1 MAYAL
6 ERAGATLA
14 ERAAFVALVTP
25 YLARDEAANNLILSL
40 TDQIANGGYADVT
53 VEMLR
58 VHDPAAANDEVN
70 GTRAFA
76 LRTEPQRLV
85 VCRDEPP
92 EARELL
98 LDDLLARGV
107 SLPGVVGELGA
118 ARAVADWWAQR
129 TGVTSTHAM
138 RLGVYRLAAV
148 IRKPRAAGR
157 MREATDAERDLAIE
171 WFEGFNSETAGALGE
186 PPKAWERF
194 RQFGFGRLWLWWVG
208 EGPKSRPVSLAGL
221 SGRTPNG
228 RRIGPVY
235 TPPEER
241 RRGYAEAL
249 VARLCQNSLDAGATF
264 CFLFTDLDNPTSNHV
279 YRDIGFEFL
288 AEFAEFDFAPPAR
301 AEAGSLAEDV
311 R

>member
-1 MAYAL
+1 MSL
-6 ERAGATLA
+6 VVERAGQTLA
-14 ERAAFVALVTP
+14 ERKAFVELVAP

-58 VHDPAAANDEVN
+58 AVDPDDATGDVN

-76 LRTEPQRLV
+76 LRTEPHRLV
-85 VCRDEPP
+85 VCRNEPP
-92 EARELL
+92 AARELL
-98 LDDLLARGV
+98 LEDLAKRGV
-107 SLPGVVGELGA
+107 SLPGVVGELNA
-118 ARAVADWWAQR
+118 AREAASWWAWR
-129 TGVTSTHAM
+129 AGLKDVHGT

-148 IRKPRAAGR
+148 TEKQRAEGR
-157 MREATDAERDLAIE
+157 LLDATDAERDLVIE
-171 WFEGFNSETAGALGE
+171 WFRAFNSETGNALGE
-186 PPKAWERF
+186 AAMAWERF
-194 RQFGFGRLWLWWVG
+194 KQHDFRRMCLWTVD
-208 EGPKSRPVSLAGL
+208 EGAGSRIVSLAGV

-249 VARLCQNSLDAGATF
+249 VAEVCRQLLDQGAKF

-279 YRDIGFEFL
+279 YQEIGFEFL
-288 AEFAEFDFAPPAR
+288 AEFAEFDFAPI
-301 AEAGSLAEDV
+301 G
-311 R
+311 